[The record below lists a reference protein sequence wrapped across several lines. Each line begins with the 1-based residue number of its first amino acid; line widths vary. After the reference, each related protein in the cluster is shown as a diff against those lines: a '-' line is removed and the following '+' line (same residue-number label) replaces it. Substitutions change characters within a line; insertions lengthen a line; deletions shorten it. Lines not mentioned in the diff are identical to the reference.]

1 MCDRLTWKGYRSGSE
16 LFYLVFP
23 EAKHDERAWASKRS
37 TPFQFLF
44 ERLPMFRLRAQI
56 KWSLDQASH
65 CESNANIRGHRI
77 RFNRLDSTG
86 AYENSLAKLLA
97 ARPIR

>member
-16 LFYLVFP
+16 LFYLAFP
-23 EAKHDERAWASKRS
+23 EAKHDERAWTCRA
-37 TPFQFLF
+37 
-44 ERLPMFRLRAQI
+44 RLRSNSFL
-56 KWSLDQASH
+56 KDCRCFGCVHKSSGRWVRLRTAS
-65 CESNANIRGHRI
+65 NVKIRGHRI